1 MRKGLGGVRREKA
14 GRISRAGCLTF
25 GLGGG
30 GPLEGITQG
39 VVNILNLFG
48 VQCVP
53 SNSTSTLPLF
63 PRIATRP
70 GDANH

>member
-25 GLGGG
+25 GWG

-63 PRIATRP
+63 PRIATRT